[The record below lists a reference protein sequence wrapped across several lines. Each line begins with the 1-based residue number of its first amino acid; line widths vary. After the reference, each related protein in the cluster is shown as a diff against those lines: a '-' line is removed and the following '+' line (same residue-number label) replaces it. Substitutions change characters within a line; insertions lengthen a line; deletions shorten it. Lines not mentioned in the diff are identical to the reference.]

1 MKRML
6 SLALALLMTMSL
18 LAGCGSSSGSSTET
32 PAAAG
37 DASTETPA
45 EGKTLRLA
53 WTVAYDENH
62 PYTVA
67 AETFKQYVEEKT
79 EGRIAVELYAGG
91 QLGGDSEMLE
101 MLQMGTLDVAVTSTP
116 TVANF
121 TNVLVGCDMPYIW
134 QNDLSAMYSVLT
146 EGDMGR
152 KLLDRMQEE
161 IDVVGVSFL
170 YQPFRHMFT
179 NKEISSISD
188 LKGLKFRCMQ
198 TPVHQEIFTAVGMN
212 PVSLAYNDIYSAMQQ
227 GTIDGFESDAV
238 GAVTSKFYEVSKYM
252 TVSGHFNNT
261 MVLLMSSSAYNG
273 VSADDQ
279 AIIMEAGAEAAKAS
293 YDCSV
298 AQNDTAIQTLQDN
311 GLTVCEIDMQPL
323 YDAVQP
329 VIDKYSS
336 EIPEVAELVAAA
348 KEAVSK

>member
-1 MKRML
+1 
-6 SLALALLMTMSL
+6 
-18 LAGCGSSSGSSTET
+18 
-32 PAAAG
+32 
-37 DASTETPA
+37 
-45 EGKTLRLA
+45 
-53 WTVAYDENH
+53 
-62 PYTVA
+62 
-67 AETFKQYVEEKT
+67 
-79 EGRIAVELYAGG
+79 
-91 QLGGDSEMLE
+91 
-101 MLQMGTLDVAVTSTP
+101 
-116 TVANF
+116 
-121 TNVLVGCDMPYIW
+121 
-134 QNDLSAMYSVLT
+134 
-146 EGDMGR
+146 
-152 KLLDRMQEE
+152 
-161 IDVVGVSFL
+161 
-170 YQPFRHMFT
+170 
-179 NKEISSISD
+179 
-188 LKGLKFRCMQ
+188 
-198 TPVHQEIFTAVGMN
+198 
-212 PVSLAYNDIYSAMQQ
+212 
-227 GTIDGFESDAV
+227 
-238 GAVTSKFYEVSKYM
+238 M